1 MPLQGI
7 LAKEKF
13 DANRTHVICDA
24 FDSAWVFLQK
34 SGSRYAEAAKAPTA
48 RAILA
53 KRIIA
58 MAMDGTLD
66 MTQLRDDALAHLQKL
81 DI

>member
-1 MPLQGI
+1 MPSQGM

-24 FDSAWVFLQK
+24 FDSAWAFLEK
-34 SGSRYAEAAKAPTA
+34 SGSSYAEAAKAPTA